1 MKYHSI
7 NSRLCILRTNPGQ
20 RFVIGLKPEMSQYG
34 PSRLDP
40 IYPVESLFIVT
51 VRLMR
56 GLAKRLD
63 NPKRHAGDSVE
74 HRIFEPDNVGRISEF
89 AIEEKTERNRVAVI
103 LMENLDLQITDANRG
118 AGGDGNGF
126 HRWYEIAR

>member
-7 NSRLCILRTNPGQ
+7 NTRFCIRRTNPSQ

-34 PSRLDP
+34 PSRPDP
-40 IYPVESLFIVT
+40 IDPVESLFIVT
-51 VRLMR
+51 MRLMR
-56 GLAKRLD
+56 CFAKRLD
-63 NPKRHAGDSVE
+63 NPKRYADDPIE
-74 HRIFEPDNVGRISEF
+74 YRIFQPDHVGRISKF

-118 AGGDGNGF
+118 AGGDGYGF
-126 HRWYEIAR
+126 HRWYEVAR